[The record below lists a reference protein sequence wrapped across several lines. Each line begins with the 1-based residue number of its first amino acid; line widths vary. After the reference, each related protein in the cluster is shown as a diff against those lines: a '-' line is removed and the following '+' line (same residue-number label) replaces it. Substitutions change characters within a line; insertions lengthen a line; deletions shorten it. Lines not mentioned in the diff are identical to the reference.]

1 MCEIS
6 ADIQNFCTKLRKK
19 EFFEDKSDASDTD
32 ESLAKNKSN
41 FCPPRN
47 RNITLDN
54 YIDFLTKFPLE
65 ELQVKDIKRSNL
77 TKEEQNALQE
87 LREDSEILIFEAD
100 KGGAVVVMDRTYYAD
115 KILEMLNDSQTYEEI
130 TANKDK
136 VVMKLMKELAGNH
149 SHSLTEKEVNY
160 LCHFDFK
167 TSGFYGLPK
176 IHKSKIIC
184 QEAKVQKKPYIRVLR
199 PADLK
204 FRPIV
209 AGPRCP
215 TSRLSNFVDIL
226 IKPFTLHVQSYL
238 RDTIDFLNYLPRI
251 VPESTILVSFDV
263 TSLYTNINHE
273 LGVKAMEYWIN
284 KHPRSLNSR
293 FSKEFIIDSILLI
306 LTNNTF
312 TFDDRIFLQKKGT
325 AMGTKMA
332 PSYATL
338 VLGYLENELYSQV
351 FNKMGEE
358 IGHYVY
364 SNWRRFLDDCYINWP
379 YGEDKLK
386 ELHDILNSLDGSI
399 QLTAETSCKE
409 LPFLDVMIRKDK
421 THLTTDMYYKPTDS
435 FQYLPYTSS
444 HPRHTKNNIP
454 YNLARGICMIVE
466 NQDIRK
472 RRLDDLKQILL
483 RKQYPAEIIDY
494 GVNKALTLTT
504 EELRRVREQA
514 TENNLLCLVTTHNP
528 NNPQVFQLVRKTLP
542 MLNQNSSL
550 KSIMSK
556 TKVIHSQRQPRNLKR
571 MLTNSYFSRLK
582 DTDPEVKICGTKRC
596 GTCPYLKQGK
606 EFTFSATNEIFRIKH
621 SMNCTSTNLIYVIT
635 CAGCGHN
642 YIGETGDVLR
652 NRVTVHKQQIRDPH
666 TRMLGVSKHID
677 ECAAGLTPQ
686 FTIFPFYKIL
696 SPSEGMRKNK
706 ERFFILKY
714 KPVLNDLKLR

>member
-1 MCEIS
+1 MTSEDCFCNLKIVNLSSKELTEGQIKLLSKDLKFTPTPKKDMCEIS
-6 ADIQNFCTKLRKK
+6 ADIQNFCIKLRKK
-19 EFFEDKSDASDTD
+19 EFFEDKSDASGTD

-77 TKEEQNALQE
+77 TK
-87 LREDSEILIFEAD
+87 DS
-100 KGGAVVVMDRTYYAD
+100 TYYAD
-115 KILEMLNDSQTYEEI
+115 KIFEMLHDSQTYEEL

-136 VVMKLMKELAGNH
+136 NVMKLIKELAGNH

-160 LCHFDFK
+160 VCHFDFK

-184 QEAKVQKKPYIRVLR
+184 QEAKIQKKPYIRVLR

-238 RDTIDFLNYLPRI
+238 RDTIDFLNYLPKA

-273 LGVKAMEYWIN
+273 LGIKAMKYWIN
-284 KHPRSLNSR
+284 KHPGSHNSR

-351 FNKMGEE
+351 SHKMGEE

-364 SNWRRFLDDCYINWP
+364 TNWRRFLDDCYINWP

-386 ELHDILNSLDGSI
+386 ELHDILNSLDDSI
-399 QLTAETSCKE
+399 KLTAETSCEE
-409 LPFLDVMIRKDK
+409 LPFLDVMIRKGN
-421 THLTTDMYYKPTDS
+421 THLTTT
-435 FQYLPYTSS
+435 FII
-444 HPRHTKNNIP
+444 N
-454 YNLARGICMIVE
+454 
-466 NQDIRK
+466 
-472 RRLDDLKQILL
+472 RR
-483 RKQYPAEIIDY
+483 
-494 GVNKALTLTT
+494 
-504 EELRRVREQA
+504 
-514 TENNLLCLVTTHNP
+514 
-528 NNPQVFQLVRKTLP
+528 
-542 MLNQNSSL
+542 
-550 KSIMSK
+550 
-556 TKVIHSQRQPRNLKR
+556 IHSN
-571 MLTNSYFSRLK
+571 
-582 DTDPEVKICGTKRC
+582 
-596 GTCPYLKQGK
+596 
-606 EFTFSATNEIFRIKH
+606 
-621 SMNCTSTNLIYVIT
+621 TSHIHP
-635 CAGCGHN
+635 A
-642 YIGETGDVLR
+642 
-652 NRVTVHKQQIRDPH
+652 IRDTIKITYH
-666 TRMLGVSKHID
+666 TTWLGGYV
-677 ECAAGLTPQ
+677 
-686 FTIFPFYKIL
+686 
-696 SPSEGMRKNK
+696 
-706 ERFFILKY
+706 
-714 KPVLNDLKLR
+714 

>member
-1 MCEIS
+1 MS
-6 ADIQNFCTKLRKK
+6 
-19 EFFEDKSDASDTD
+19 
-32 ESLAKNKSN
+32 
-41 FCPPRN
+41 
-47 RNITLDN
+47 
-54 YIDFLTKFPLE
+54 Y
-65 ELQVKDIKRSNL
+65 V
-77 TKEEQNALQE
+77 
-87 LREDSEILIFEAD
+87 
-100 KGGAVVVMDRTYYAD
+100 
-115 KILEMLNDSQTYEEI
+115 
-130 TANKDK
+130 
-136 VVMKLMKELAGNH
+136 
-149 SHSLTEKEVNY
+149 
-160 LCHFDFK
+160 CHDFK

-238 RDTIDFLNYLPRI
+238 RDTIDFLNYLPKT
-251 VPESTILVSFDV
+251 VPESTILLSFDV

-284 KHPRSLNSR
+284 KHPGSLNPR

-332 PSYATL
+332 PCYATL

-351 FNKMGEE
+351 SSKMGEE

-364 SNWRRFLDDCYINWP
+364 TNWRRFLDDCYINWP

-386 ELHDILNSLDGSI
+386 ELHDILNNLDNSI
-399 QLTAETSCKE
+399 QLTAETSCEE
-409 LPFLDVMIRKDK
+409 LPFLDVMIRKDD
-421 THLTTDMYYKPTDS
+421 THLTTDIYYKPTDS

-454 YNLARGICMIVE
+454 YNLARRICMIVE

-472 RRLDDLKQILL
+472 RRLYDLKQILL

-494 GVNKALTLTT
+494 GVNKALT
-504 EELRRVREQA
+504 
-514 TENNLLCLVTTHNP
+514 
-528 NNPQVFQLVRKTLP
+528 
-542 MLNQNSSL
+542 
-550 KSIMSK
+550 
-556 TKVIHSQRQPRNLKR
+556 
-571 MLTNSYFSRLK
+571 
-582 DTDPEVKICGTKRC
+582 
-596 GTCPYLKQGK
+596 
-606 EFTFSATNEIFRIKH
+606 
-621 SMNCTSTNLIYVIT
+621 
-635 CAGCGHN
+635 
-642 YIGETGDVLR
+642 
-652 NRVTVHKQQIRDPH
+652 
-666 TRMLGVSKHID
+666 
-677 ECAAGLTPQ
+677 
-686 FTIFPFYKIL
+686 
-696 SPSEGMRKNK
+696 
-706 ERFFILKY
+706 
-714 KPVLNDLKLR
+714 